1 MRLIFEGQAIVERAS
16 DGVKFVG
23 RYEDPHGGEQYVIC
37 RVSREALIA
46 RCQLFNPTPEALL
59 AAYQAV
65 RTEIHLLAS
74 VQYSGGIER
83 PLIGPEDFARLKQR
97 GSAAA

>member
-23 RYEDPHGGEQYVIC
+23 RYEDPHAGDQYVIC
-37 RVSREALIA
+37 RVSREALVA
-46 RCQLFNPTPEALL
+46 RCQLFNPSPDALL
-59 AAYQAV
+59 AADQSV
-65 RTEIHLLAS
+65 RTEVHLLAS

-83 PLIGPEDFARLKQR
+83 PLIGVEEFARLKQR
-97 GSAAA
+97 SDAAA